1 MISDDDLDADE
12 EPRDPAEAVVPAPRE
27 NPSLSGHEGAEEE
40 LLQAFT
46 SGRLPHGLLI
56 TGPHGIGK
64 ATLAFRFARFLLSQE
79 AEPSTGGLFTQT
91 LPTSLALPPEHPVFR
106 RVASNGHADLLTV
119 ERGIDPKRK
128 RERTEIVVQDTRAIA
143 AFLRLTPAEGG
154 WRIVIVDTADEMNR
168 NAANAVL
175 KILEEPPN
183 RAILI
188 LVSDNP
194 GRLLPTIRS
203 RCRRLAL
210 RPLTDAVVADLLG
223 RYHPDLSA
231 SDRAALM
238 ELAEGSIGHAI
249 ELAEEGGLALH
260 RRLLD
265 LLGRLPE
272 LDGAE
277 LHAFAEAVAR
287 WGGEDAFRVLAELFP
302 ATLARSIAKA
312 AQSDAGAAGE
322 GGEAKLAKLMAR
334 RGLDRWVEVWEKI
347 AELFAQADVVN
358 LDRKQVVLNAFFALE
373 EAAR

>member
-1 MISDDDLDADE
+1 MAEDDEFNVDDE
-12 EPRDPAEAVVPAPRE
+12 RAETPAVAVPAPRE
-27 NPSLSGHEGAEEE
+27 NPDLSGHEAAEQE
-40 LLQAFT
+40 LLRAFA
-46 SGRLPHGLLI
+46 SRRLPHGLLI

-64 ATLAFRFARFLLSQE
+64 ATLAFRFARFLLSQ
-79 AEPSTGGLFTQT
+79 AGARSGGLFAPPE
-91 LPTSLALPPEHPVFR
+91 PTSLALPPELPVFR
-106 RVASNGHADLLTV
+106 RVASSGHADLLTV

-128 RERTEIVVQDTRAIA
+128 RERTEIVVDDTRAIA

-175 KILEEPPN
+175 KILEEPPA

-203 RCRRLAL
+203 RCRRLSL
-210 RPLTDAVVADLLG
+210 RPLSDAIVAELLG
-223 RYHPDLSA
+223 RYRPDLSP
-231 SDRAALM
+231 SDRGALI

-249 ELAEEGGLALH
+249 ELAEQGGLALH
-260 RRLLD
+260 RRLLE

-272 LDGAE
+272 LDGSA
-277 LHAFAEAVAR
+277 LHAFADGVSR
-287 WGGEDAFRVLAELFP
+287 WGSEDAFRVLAELMP
-302 ATLARSIAKA
+302 ATLARAVAKA
-312 AQSDAGAAGE
+312 TETGE
-322 GGEAKLAKLMAR
+322 GGPLTQLLRR

-347 AELFAQADVVN
+347 TELFAQADAVN

>member
-1 MISDDDLDADE
+1 MAEDDDFEADDE
-12 EPRDPAEAVVPAPRE
+12 RGEAAEISVPAPRE
-27 NPSLSGHEGAEEE
+27 NPSLIGHDAAEQE
-40 LLQAFT
+40 LLRAFA

-64 ATLAFRFARFLLSQE
+64 ATLAFRFARFLLSQGGE
-79 AEPSTGGLFTQT
+79 AIGGGLFAPAV
-91 LPTSLALPPEHPVFR
+91 PTSLALPPEHPVSR

-128 RERTEIVVQDTRAIA
+128 RERTEIVVDDTRAIA
-143 AFLRLTPAEGG
+143 GFLRLTPAEGG

-175 KILEEPPN
+175 KILEEPPA

-210 RPLTDAVVADLLG
+210 RPLSNAIVVDLLG
-223 RYHPDLSA
+223 RYRPDLSA
-231 SDRAALM
+231 PDRTALI
-238 ELAEGSIGHAI
+238 ELAEGSIGHGL

-260 RRLLD
+260 RRLLE
-265 LLGRLPE
+265 LLGALPD
-272 LDGAE
+272 LDGAA
-277 LHAFAEAVAR
+277 LHAFADTVSR
-287 WGGEDAFRVLAELFP
+287 WGSEDAFRVFAELMP
-302 ATLARSIAKA
+302 ATLARAIAKA
-312 AQSDAGAAGE
+312 ARPGAGE
-322 GGEAKLAKLMAR
+322 GREPGLGRLLTR

-347 AELFAQADVVN
+347 TELFAQADAVN

>member
-1 MISDDDLDADE
+1 MAEDEDFDAGE
-12 EPRDPAEAVVPAPRE
+12 ESGDTVEVAVPAPRE
-27 NPSLSGHEGAEEE
+27 NASLSGHEAAEQA
-40 LLQAFT
+40 LLKAFT

-64 ATLAFRFARFLLSQE
+64 ATLAYRFARFLLSQE
-79 AEPSTGGLFTQT
+79 GDGGGGLFAPAT
-91 LPTSLALPPEHPVFR
+91 PASLALPPEHPVFR
-106 RVASNGHADLLTV
+106 RVASSGHADLLTV

-128 RERTEIVVQDTRAIA
+128 RERTEIVVEDTRAIA
-143 AFLRLTPAEGG
+143 GFLRLTPAEGG

-175 KILEEPPN
+175 KILEEPPD

-203 RCRRLAL
+203 RCRRLSL
-210 RPLTDAVVADLLG
+210 RPLSDSLMAELLD
-223 RYHPDLSA
+223 RYRPDLSA
-231 SDRAALM
+231 HDRAALL

-249 ELAEEGGLALH
+249 ELAEQHGLTTY
-260 RRLLD
+260 RRLLE

-272 LDGAE
+272 LDGNA
-277 LHAFAEAVAR
+277 LHAFADSVSR
-287 WGGEDAFRVLAELFP
+287 WGADDAFRVFSELMP
-302 ATLARSIAKA
+302 ATLARAITKA
-312 AQSDAGAAGE
+312 AEPGAEEGRDAVLI
-322 GGEAKLAKLMAR
+322 KLLRR

-347 AELFAQADVVN
+347 TELFAQADAVN

>member
-1 MISDDDLDADE
+1 MAEDEDVEVDE
-12 EPRDPAEAVVPAPRE
+12 EAGESAEVAVPAPRE
-27 NPSLSGHEGAEEE
+27 NPSLTGHDAAELT
-40 LLQAFT
+40 LLKAFT

-64 ATLAFRFARFLLSQE
+64 ATLAYRFARFLLSQG
-79 AEPSTGGLFTQT
+79 AESGSGLFAPA
-91 LPTSLALPPEHPVFR
+91 LPPSLALPPEHPVFR
-106 RVASNGHADLLTV
+106 RVASSGHADLLTV

-128 RERTEIVVQDTRAIA
+128 RERTEIVVEDTRAIA
-143 AFLRLTPAEGG
+143 GFLRLTPAEGG

-175 KILEEPPN
+175 KILEEPPD
-183 RAILI
+183 RSILI

-203 RCRRLAL
+203 RCRRLPL
-210 RPLTDAVVADLLG
+210 RPLPDGVVTELLG
-223 RYHPDLSA
+223 RYRPDLSA
-231 SDRAALM
+231 ADQTSLL

-249 ELAEEGGLALH
+249 ELAEQGGLTLH
-260 RRLLD
+260 RRLVE

-272 LDGAE
+272 LDGSA
-277 LHAFAEAVAR
+277 LHTFADSVSR
-287 WGGEDAFRVLAELFP
+287 WGAEDAFRVFSELMP
-302 ATLARSIAKA
+302 ATLARAIAKA
-312 AQSDAGAAGE
+312 TEPGSEE
-322 GGEAKLAKLMAR
+322 GRDGPLLALLRR

-347 AELFAQADVVN
+347 TELFAQADAVN

>member
-1 MISDDDLDADE
+1 
-12 EPRDPAEAVVPAPRE
+12 
-27 NPSLSGHEGAEEE
+27 
-40 LLQAFT
+40 
-46 SGRLPHGLLI
+46 
-56 TGPHGIGK
+56 
-64 ATLAFRFARFLLSQE
+64 
-79 AEPSTGGLFTQT
+79 
-91 LPTSLALPPEHPVFR
+91 
-106 RVASNGHADLLTV
+106 
-119 ERGIDPKRK
+119 
-128 RERTEIVVQDTRAIA
+128 
-143 AFLRLTPAEGG
+143 
-154 WRIVIVDTADEMNR
+154 
-168 NAANAVL
+168 
-175 KILEEPPN
+175 
-183 RAILI
+183 
-188 LVSDNP
+188 
-194 GRLLPTIRS
+194 
-203 RCRRLAL
+203 
-210 RPLTDAVVADLLG
+210 
-223 RYHPDLSA
+223 
-231 SDRAALM
+231 M

-287 WGGEDAFRVLAELFP
+287 WGSEDAFRVLAELLP

-347 AELFAQADVVN
+347 AELFAQADAVN

>member
-1 MISDDDLDADE
+1 MAEDDDTDGGEERGDA
-12 EPRDPAEAVVPAPRE
+12 AEVMVPAPRE
-27 NPSLSGHEGAEEE
+27 NPGLSGHEPAESE
-40 LLQAFT
+40 LLGAFA
-46 SGRLPHGLLI
+46 SSRLPHGLLI

-64 ATLAFRFARFLLSQE
+64 ATLAFRFARFLLSQG
-79 AEPSTGGLFTQT
+79 AQPSEGGLFAPA

-106 RVASNGHADLLTV
+106 RVASSGHADLLTV

-128 RERTEIVVQDTRAIA
+128 RERTEIVVDDTRAIA

-168 NAANAVL
+168 HAANAVL
-175 KILEEPPN
+175 KILEEPPD

-210 RPLTDAVVADLLG
+210 RPLSDTVVADLLG
-223 RYHPDLSA
+223 RYRPDLSTR
-231 SDRAALM
+231 DRAALV

-249 ELAEEGGLALH
+249 DLAEQDGLTLHARLLEILGALPEIKGPALH
-260 RRLLD
+260 
-265 LLGRLPE
+265 E
-272 LDGAE
+272 
-277 LHAFAEAVAR
+277 FADEVAG
-287 WGGEDAFRVLAELFP
+287 WGSQDAFRVIAELMP
-302 ATLARSIAKA
+302 ATLARAIATA
-312 AQSDAGAAGE
+312 ARPGGPRAGREAA
-322 GGEAKLAKLMAR
+322 LATLLTR

-347 AELFAQADVVN
+347 TELFAQADAVN

>member
-1 MISDDDLDADE
+1 MADEDDIDDE
-12 EPRDPAEAVVPAPRE
+12 EPNRTSEEIAVPAARE
-27 NPSLSGHEGAEEE
+27 NPGLIGHEPAEKE
-40 LLQAFT
+40 LLRAFS

-64 ATLAFRFARFLLSQE
+64 ATLGYRFARFLLSQGPE
-79 AEPSTGGLFTQT
+79 SAAGGLFAPAT
-91 LPTSLALPPEHPVFR
+91 PTSLALPPEHPVFR

-128 RERTEIVVQDTRAIA
+128 RERTEIVVDDTRAIA

-175 KILEEPPN
+175 KILEEPPA

-203 RCRRLAL
+203 RCRRLSL
-210 RPLTDAVVADLLG
+210 RPLSDTLVADLLG
-223 RYHPDLSA
+223 RYRPDLSA
-231 SDRAALM
+231 SDRTALI

-249 ELAEEGGLALH
+249 ELAEQGGLTLH
-260 RRLLD
+260 RRLLE
-265 LLGRLPE
+265 LMGRLPE
-272 LDGAE
+272 LDGSA
-277 LHAFAEAVAR
+277 LHAFADTVSR
-287 WGGEDAFRVLAELFP
+287 WGSEDAFGVLAELMP
-302 ATLARSIAKA
+302 ATLARAIAKA
-312 AQSDAGAAGE
+312 AEAGE
-322 GGEAKLAKLMAR
+322 GGEAPLTRLLRR

-347 AELFAQADVVN
+347 TELFAQADAVN

>member
-1 MISDDDLDADE
+1 MAADDDLEEDDE
-12 EPRDPAEAVVPAPRE
+12 RGEAAEVAVPTPRE
-27 NPSLSGHEGAEEE
+27 NTTLKGHEAAEAT
-40 LLQAFT
+40 LLSAVT
-46 SGRLPHGLLI
+46 SGRMPHGLLI

-64 ATLAFRFARFLLSQE
+64 ATLAFRFARFLLSHV
-79 AEPSTGGLFTQT
+79 AEQSGGALFAPAR
-91 LPTSLALPPEHPVFR
+91 PTSLMVPAEHPVFR
-106 RVASNGHADLLTV
+106 RVASSGHADLLTV

-128 RERTEIVVQDTRAIA
+128 RERTEIVVEDARAIA

-154 WRIVIVDTADEMNR
+154 WRVVIVDTADEMNR

-175 KILEEPPN
+175 KVLEEPPE

-210 RPLTDAVVADLLG
+210 RPLSDAIVADLIG
-223 RYHPDLSA
+223 RYRPDLSA
-231 SDRAALM
+231 ADQVALV

-249 ELAEEGGLALH
+249 ELAEQGGVALH
-260 RRLLD
+260 RD
-265 LLGRLPE
+265 LLGILRSLPE

-277 LHAFAEAVAR
+277 LHAFADRVAR
-287 WGGEDAFRVLAELFP
+287 WGAEDAFRVLSELMP
-302 ATLARSIAKA
+302 ATLARAIAKA
-312 AQSDAGAAGE
+312 AGSEPAGE
-322 GGEAKLAKLMAR
+322 GPEAVLSKLLAR

-347 AELFAQADVVN
+347 SELFAQADAIN
-358 LDRKQVVLNAFFALE
+358 LDRRQVVLNAFFALE

>member
-1 MISDDDLDADE
+1 MAEDDDLEADE
-12 EPRDPAEAVVPAPRE
+12 EGGEAAEVAVPAPRD
-27 NPSLSGHEGAEEE
+27 NPVLSGHEAAEQA
-40 LLQAFT
+40 LLKAFA

-64 ATLAFRFARFLLSQE
+64 ATLAYRFARFLLGQGG
-79 AEPSTGGLFTQT
+79 EPAGVGLFAPAV
-91 LPTSLALPPEHPVFR
+91 PTSLALPPEHPVFR

-128 RERTEIVVQDTRAIA
+128 RERTEIVVEDTRAIA
-143 AFLRLTPAEGG
+143 GFLRLTPAEGG

-175 KILEEPPN
+175 KILEEPPD

-203 RCRRLAL
+203 RCRRLPL
-210 RPLTDAVVADLLG
+210 RPLSDALVTELLG
-223 RYHPDLSA
+223 RYRPDLGA
-231 SDRAALM
+231 SDRTALL

-249 ELAEEGGLALH
+249 ELAEQGGLATH
-260 RRLLD
+260 RRLVE
-265 LLGRLPE
+265 LLTRLPE
-272 LDGAE
+272 LDGSA
-277 LHAFAEAVAR
+277 LHAFADGVSR
-287 WGGEDAFRVLAELFP
+287 WGQDDAFRVLAELMP
-302 ATLARSIAKA
+302 ATLARAIAKA
-312 AQSDAGAAGE
+312 AEPGAGDGS
-322 GGEAKLAKLMAR
+322 EAPLTKLLRR

-347 AELFAQADVVN
+347 TELFAQADAVN

>member
-1 MISDDDLDADE
+1 MSDDED
-12 EPRDPAEAVVPAPRE
+12 RDGEGNDIIVPAPRA
-27 NPSLSGHEGAEEE
+27 NPAFAGHEAAEAT
-40 LLQAFT
+40 LLAAFA
-46 SGRLPHGLLI
+46 SNRLPHGFLI

-64 ATLAFRFARFLLSQE
+64 ATLAFRFARFLLSQGSE
-79 AEPSTGGLFTQT
+79 RGGL
-91 LPTSLALPPEHPVFR
+91 LAPVAPTALELSPQHPVFA
-106 RVASNGHADLLTV
+106 RVASGGHADLLTV

-128 RERTEIVVQDTRAIA
+128 RVRSEIVVEDARAIA

-175 KILEEPPN
+175 KILEEPPE

-210 RPLTDAVVADLLG
+210 RPLPAATVATLIG
-223 RYHPDLSA
+223 AYRPDLSPA
-231 SDRAALM
+231 DRADLV
-238 ELAEGSIGHAI
+238 ELSEGSIGRALEI
-249 ELAEEGGLALH
+249 AEHGGVALH
-260 RRLLD
+260 RGLEGLLNT
-265 LLGRLPE
+265 LPE
-272 LDGAE
+272 LDGAA
-277 LHAFAEAVAR
+277 LHGFAEKVAR
-287 WGGEDAFRVLAELFP
+287 WGNDDAFRMFADLMP
-302 ATLARSIAKA
+302 ATLARAIVRA
-312 AQSDAGAAGE
+312 AEPSATGSEKDAPF
-322 GGEAKLAKLMAR
+322 AKLLAR

-347 AELFAQADVVN
+347 GHLFALADAVN

>member
-1 MISDDDLDADE
+1 MAEDDGVEIDE
-12 EPRDPAEAVVPAPRE
+12 EAGEAREVAVPAPRE
-27 NPSLSGHEGAEEE
+27 NPSLSGHEAAEQA
-40 LLQAFT
+40 LLKAFT
-46 SGRLPHGLLI
+46 SDRLPQGLLI
-56 TGPHGIGK
+56 AGPHGIGK
-64 ATLAFRFARFLLSQE
+64 ATLAYRFARFLLSQE
-79 AEPSTGGLFTQT
+79 TARRGGLFAPVV
-91 LPTSLALPPEHPVFR
+91 PTSLALPPEHPVFR

-128 RERTEIVVQDTRAIA
+128 RERTEIVVEDTRAIA
-143 AFLRLTPAEGG
+143 GFLRLTPAEGG

-175 KILEEPPN
+175 KILEEPPD

-203 RCRRLAL
+203 RCRRLSL
-210 RPLTDAVVADLLG
+210 RPLSNSVVTALLG
-223 RYHPDLSA
+223 RYRPDLSA
-231 SDRAALM
+231 ADQTALL

-249 ELAEEGGLALH
+249 ELAEQGGLTLH
-260 RRLLD
+260 RRLVE

-272 LDGAE
+272 LDGSA
-277 LHAFAEAVAR
+277 LHAFADGVSR
-287 WGGEDAFRVLAELFP
+287 WGAEDAFQVFSELMP
-302 ATLARSIAKA
+302 ATLARAIAKA
-312 AQSDAGAAGE
+312 AESGAEEGRDAPLT
-322 GGEAKLAKLMAR
+322 KLLRR

-347 AELFAQADVVN
+347 TELFAQADAVN

>member
-1 MISDDDLDADE
+1 MADNDDFEPDE
-12 EPRDPAEAVVPAPRE
+12 EGSESPDAAIPAPRE
-27 NPSLSGHEGAEEE
+27 NPSLSGHDAAEQE
-40 LLQAFT
+40 LLRAFA

-64 ATLAFRFARFLLSQE
+64 ATLAYRFARFLLSQG
-79 AEPSTGGLFTQT
+79 AGSGPGGLFAPAA
-91 LPTSLALPPEHPVFR
+91 PTSLTLPHDHPVFR

-128 RERTEIVVQDTRAIA
+128 RERTEIVVDDTRAIA

-175 KILEEPPN
+175 KILEEPPD

-210 RPLTDAVVADLLG
+210 RPLSDAVVTDLIS
-223 RYHPDLSA
+223 RYQPDISPE
-231 SDRAALM
+231 DRTALI
-238 ELAEGSIGHAI
+238 ELAEGSVGHAL
-249 ELAEEGGLALH
+249 ELADEDGLDLH
-260 RRLLD
+260 RRLLA
-265 LLGRLPE
+265 LLAALPD
-272 LDGAE
+272 LDGAR
-277 LHAFAEAVAR
+277 LHDFANAVAG
-287 WGGEDAFRVLAELFP
+287 WGNEDAFRVLAELMP
-302 ATLARSIAKA
+302 ATLARAIAKA
-312 AQSDAGAAGE
+312 AQAGVVGE
-322 GGEAKLAKLMAR
+322 GRDAPLVQVLAR

-347 AELFAQADVVN
+347 TELFAQADVVN